1 MPLLGIIQATQT
13 GGSSMRVT
21 LPKPWCYTNHIVH
34 GSQMQV
40 LNHGVLIIFPP
51 KIDKNMDI
59 NKLMEDIRSTLT
71 FLKEP

>member
-21 LPKPWCYTNHIVH
+21 LPKPWCNTNNIVH

-51 KIDKNMDI
+51 KIDKTMDI

>member
-1 MPLLGIIQATQT
+1 
-13 GGSSMRVT
+13 MRVT